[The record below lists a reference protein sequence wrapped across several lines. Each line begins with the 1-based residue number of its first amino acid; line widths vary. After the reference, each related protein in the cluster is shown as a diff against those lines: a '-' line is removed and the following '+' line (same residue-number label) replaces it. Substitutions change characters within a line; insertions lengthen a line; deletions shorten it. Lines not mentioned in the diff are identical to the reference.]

1 MLNHIWLALIV
12 VGILTAA
19 GRDIYEAT
27 QNSYGNGMPWSV
39 SSPLLATGAATGSDL
54 RGDVLIS
61 SAQLRKHF
69 PGEQAIRD
77 ISLPARFILKTDGAG
92 MMLLTIDENA
102 PERFR
107 IMAEAAGSDGTLSA
121 RIQRLGDGSWSAEF
135 EPVNMVYLKKVTN
148 AAFEMAGTAVNIALG
163 LIGIMALWLGVMRVA
178 EQAGLITVLAR
189 LVRPV
194 MIRLFPSVPSDHPA
208 VGSMIMNISANMLG
222 LGNAATPFG
231 LKAMEELNKLNTKSG
246 VATDAMV
253 TFLALNTS
261 CVTLIPATAIAIRAA
276 TGSSD
281 PAAII
286 GSTFLAS
293 LTATVCAVLL
303 ARLFGR
309 LRMFRWERSEAA

>member
-1 MLNHIWLALIV
+1 MMNGLFASLVLAAIV
-12 VGILTAA
+12 CGAVT
-19 GRDIYEAT
+19 
-27 QNSYGNGMPWSV
+27 GNLGAV
-39 SSPLLATGAATGSDL
+39 GAAS
-54 RGDVLIS
+54 VE
-61 SAQLRKHF
+61 SAQGAVTL
-69 PGEQAIRD
+69 AIG
-77 ISLPARFILKTDGAG
+77 LVGVMAFWLG
-92 MMLLTIDENA
+92 MMRIL
-102 PERFR
+102 ER
-107 IMAEAAGSDGTLSA
+107 AG
-121 RIQRLGDGSWSAEF
+121 F
-135 EPVNMVYLKKVTN
+135 
-148 AAFEMAGTAVNIALG
+148 
-163 LIGIMALWLGVMRVA
+163 LGV
-178 EQAGLITVLAR
+178 LSR
-189 LVRPV
+189 LLRPV
-194 MIRLFPSVPSDHPA
+194 LVRLFPDVPADHPA
-208 VGSMIMNISANMLG
+208 MSMMVLNISANMLG
-222 LGNAATPFG
+222 LSNAATPFG